1 MAMNLEEEIL
11 ALEKSAE
18 EIVSAARQE
27 AKKILGTFEQR
38 RNRLREEV
46 AARVESEKVRLRE
59 EYERKLRER
68 MGELDRE
75 KRHSLASIEKIR
87 SERIENCARAIVKK
101 LITE

>member
-18 EIVSAARQE
+18 EIVTAARQE
-27 AKKILGTFEQR
+27 AKKILGTFDQR
-38 RNRLREEV
+38 RSRLREEIT
-46 AARVESEKVRLRE
+46 ARVEGEKIRLRE

-68 MGELDRE
+68 MAELDRE
-75 KRHSLASIEKIR
+75 KKHSLASVEKIR
-87 SERIENCARAIVKK
+87 SERVKNCARTIVDK